1 MKKILYLVICLT
13 FCVWY
18 SCKEEDRLDQAIDDS
33 APAPLPVTVTGNIP
47 KPGGAVLKYTVP
59 KDKNL
64 LGVKAVYERNGEICE
79 TEASLYTDS
88 LTMEGFGDT
97 QTYDVNLYSV
107 GRNKKLSAPV
117 KVSITPLTPPV
128 LAMEIMLEPTF
139 GGVRLSVSNN
149 PSKAALT
156 ILLLVD
162 SANNGKM
169 ENLQTFYTM
178 ADHTYFV
185 RRGLAPKEQKFG
197 VVISDRWKNKS
208 DTVLGFVT
216 PYEEIKLDK
225 TVWTNAKLPTD
236 TWEPYGNNTQWYNLE
251 NLWTGPEA
259 VAANLAGIA
268 YATSTTAPVPQHF
281 TVALGYK
288 ASISRMKLWPRQGEL
303 YYKDSFPREIELWGS
318 DDPPVDGSWDNW
330 YLLGKWEV
338 FKPSGYGEGREIGT
352 ITAEDQESFANNQE
366 YELAITDE
374 ISDPYRPVSYI
385 RFKTV
390 SLFITYGTSA
400 TQGSMVM
407 AEIALWGKLQN
418 E

>member
-1 MKKILYLVICLT
+1 MCLT

-18 SCKEEDRLDQAIDDS
+18 SCKEEDRLDQAVDDS
-33 APAPLPVTVTGNIP
+33 APAPLPVTVTGNTS

-88 LTMEGFGDT
+88 LTVEGFGDT

-107 GRNKKLSAPV
+107 GRNKKLSEPV
-117 KVSITPLTPPV
+117 KVSISPLTPPV
-128 LAMEIMLEPTF
+128 LTTEISMEATF
-139 GGVRLSVSNN
+139 GGIRLAVSNN
-149 PSKAALT
+149 PSKAALS

-162 SANNGKM
+162 SANNGRL
-169 ENLQTFYTM
+169 EYLHTFYTM
-178 ADHTYFV
+178 ADHTNFV
-185 RRGLAPKEQKFG
+185 RRGLDPKEQRFG
-197 VVISDRWKNKS
+197 VVIRDRWSNKS
-208 DTVLGFVT
+208 DTVFGFVT

-236 TWEPYGNNTQWYNLE
+236 TWEPYGGEAIYRLE
-251 NLWTGPEA
+251 NLWAGPEA
-259 VAANLAGIA
+259 LGNSSSGIS
-268 YATSTTAPVPQHF
+268 YASSSTAPVPQHF

-288 ASISRMKLWPRQGEL
+288 ASISRMKVWPRNNEL
-303 YYKDSFPREIELWGS
+303 YSGGFPREIELWGS
-318 DDPPVDGSWDNW
+318 DNPPADGSWDNW

-338 FKPSGYGEGREIGT
+338 FKPSGYGDGRDVGT
-352 ITAEDQESFANNQE
+352 VTAEDKTYYQSNQE
-366 YELAITDE
+366 YELAYTDD
-374 ISDPYRPVSYI
+374 ISDPFRPVTYV

-390 SLFITYGTSA
+390 SIFGSYGTDQK
-400 TQGSMVM
+400 QGVMVM
-407 AEIALWGKLQN
+407 SEIALWGALQN